1 MDHLSEDEVAAQ
13 LDALVRSNDKIRREN
28 ELYESYMS
36 RNIMEADP
44 AANETRRDRKKRR
57 GADKKAQSL
66 PVFLNTQQKLDIA
79 NSEGEAIQKEINE
92 TKAKSEKLI
101 DTLKSVIEETDIRV
115 SDLKKDAYEF
125 KRDIVVGAENFRT
138 GKTMAEKVVR
148 YMEEKLRQKDALVE
162 KLKLKNSTIKSQ
174 IAKVDS
180 QLRQKEEMGD
190 VLHYIDFHQL
200 QIENK
205 QYVAKI
211 EERNQELLKL
221 KMTTGSTVQVLNS
234 LKKQLQ
240 DIITESDWLRKETK
254 ARTDMLK
261 KIKRDN
267 INVGDEIVKERKRL
281 RKFAS
286 AKEETEGLP
295 VTLDYILQKKEV
307 YELESTIKN
316 WERKLEIADM
326 EARVVR
332 SKKKRQRMGQM
343 MM

>member
-1 MDHLSEDEVAAQ
+1 MYDV
-13 LDALVRSNDKIRREN
+13 
-28 ELYESYMS
+28 
-36 RNIMEADP
+36 
-44 AANETRRDRKKRR
+44 
-57 GADKKAQSL
+57 
-66 PVFLNTQQKLDIA
+66 
-79 NSEGEAIQKEINE
+79 
-92 TKAKSEKLI
+92 
-101 DTLKSVIEETDIRV
+101 VI
-115 SDLKKDAYEF
+115 
-125 KRDIVVGAENFRT
+125 GAENAHT
-138 GKTMAEKVVR
+138 GKIMAECVTKYFEDKLKQVDGVI
-148 YMEEKLRQKDALVE
+148 EKLR
-162 KLKLKNSTIKSQ
+162 LKNSTLKSQ
-174 IAKVDS
+174 ITKVEM
-180 QLRQKEEMGD
+180 QLVQKEEVGD